1 MKKSHVFNPKHV
13 DVLEEEARKTW
24 QNPEEILNTVDLK
37 PNFVAVDLGC
47 GSGFF
52 TVPLSQKVHKVY
64 AIDVQE
70 KMLEFLRKK
79 IRKLKITN
87 VEPLLSKSK
96 EIPLGDESVDFLV
109 SVNTLHEFDDRETV
123 IEEIKRV
130 LKRGGMVLIVDFKKE
145 DTGFGPSVSVRVSKK
160 QAKNLF
166 EKKGFTTLKTQ
177 ELMYHY
183 LLVFS
188 KENSHLSCLWRKEV
202 VQIRLGFQ
210 GKLFSKLLTYSK
222 DKDKKL

>member
-1 MKKSHVFNPKHV
+1 MKKSHVFDPKHV

-24 QNPEEILNTVDLK
+24 QNPEEILNTVDLR
-37 PNFVAVDLGC
+37 PTFVAVDLGC

-52 TVPLSQKVHKVY
+52 TVPLSQRVQKVY

-87 VEPLLSKSK
+87 VEPLLSKSN

-109 SVNTLHEFDDRETV
+109 SINTLHEFDDKETM
-123 IEEIKRV
+123 IEEMKRV
-130 LKRGGMVLIVDFKKE
+130 LKRGGIVLIVDFKKK
-145 DTGFGPSVSVRVSKK
+145 DTGFGPPVAVRVSKK

-166 EKKGFTTLKTQ
+166 EKKGFTILKMQ

-188 KENSHLSCLWRKEV
+188 KENS
-202 VQIRLGFQ
+202 
-210 GKLFSKLLTYSK
+210 
-222 DKDKKL
+222 

>member
-1 MKKSHVFNPKHV
+1 MKKSHVFDPKHV

-37 PNFVAVDLGC
+37 PTFVAVDLGC

-52 TVPLSQKVHKVY
+52 TVPLSQRVQKVY

-87 VEPLLSKSK
+87 VEPLLSKSN

-109 SVNTLHEFDDRETV
+109 SINTLHEFDDKETM
-123 IEEIKRV
+123 IEEMKRV
-130 LKRGGMVLIVDFKKE
+130 LRRGGIVLIVDFKKK
-145 DTGFGPSVSVRVSKK
+145 DTGFGPPVAVRVSKK

-166 EKKGFTTLKTQ
+166 EKKGFTILKMQ

-188 KENSHLSCLWRKEV
+188 KENS
-202 VQIRLGFQ
+202 
-210 GKLFSKLLTYSK
+210 
-222 DKDKKL
+222 

>member
-1 MKKSHVFNPKHV
+1 MKKSHVFDPKHV

-24 QNPEEILNTVDLK
+24 QNSEEILNTVDLK
-37 PNFVAVDLGC
+37 PTFVAVDLGC

-52 TVPLSQKVHKVY
+52 TVPLSQRVQKVY

-87 VEPLLSKSK
+87 VEPLLSKSN

-109 SVNTLHEFDDRETV
+109 SINTLHEFDDKETM
-123 IEEIKRV
+123 IEEMKRV
-130 LKRGGMVLIVDFKKE
+130 LKRGGIVLIVDFKKK
-145 DTGFGPSVSVRVSKK
+145 DTGFGPPVAVRVSKK

-166 EKKGFTTLKTQ
+166 EKKGFTILKMQ

-188 KENSHLSCLWRKEV
+188 KENS
-202 VQIRLGFQ
+202 
-210 GKLFSKLLTYSK
+210 
-222 DKDKKL
+222 